1 MHMRLTKAIETKTK
15 WLNIHLS
22 PLFDYSDTL
31 WQLMII
37 IFCLSLRNILKSK
50 VGSCIWILFGKCF
63 LQKLASALKNFF
75 FCIKVFIDHIDLS
88 FKVIWAY
95 TRLQHFS
102 CSVCF
107 SWSIRDCSTL
117 EKQVRWNWFVC
128 SSAEMSKRREH
139 SQSNCNFD
147 PLTRKK
153 TTSRAE
159 KDKIHFF
166 NLKTHFTLL
175 VLCF

>member
-75 FCIKVFIDHIDLS
+75 FLHKSFYWSHRFEFQSYLS
-88 FKVIWAY
+88 
-95 TRLQHFS
+95 LH
-102 CSVCF
+102 
-107 SWSIRDCSTL
+107 STPTFFL
-117 EKQVRWNWFVC
+117 LSLFFLVDPWLLDFGKASSLKLICLFVC
-128 SSAEMSKRREH
+128 RA
-139 SQSNCNFD
+139 
-147 PLTRKK
+147 
-153 TTSRAE
+153 TSRTFSIE
-159 KDKIHFF
+159 LQLRSIDEEEDNKSGWKS
-166 NLKTHFTLL
+166 
-175 VLCF
+175 